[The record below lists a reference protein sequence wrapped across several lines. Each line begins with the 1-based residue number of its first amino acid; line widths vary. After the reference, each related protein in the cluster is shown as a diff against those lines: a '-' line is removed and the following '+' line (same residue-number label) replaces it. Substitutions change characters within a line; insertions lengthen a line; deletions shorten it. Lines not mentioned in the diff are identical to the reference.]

1 MQIVCTMTSWKGRI
15 KFVGRAIFYFL
26 SKQTIKPD
34 LFYLWLSEEEFPKK
48 EKELPED
55 LLLICNQFKI
65 KIQWIKQ
72 NEFCFK
78 RWYIYP
84 KHWEDFV
91 VCIDDDKAYKPNT
104 IELGLKYYKKFNN
117 TVFSIAD
124 LKYSRQFNNSIHNE
138 LKKFYS
144 DKPDFRYCFCGQ
156 CIIPPKCFPL
166 DCWTPEQ
173 IEIRKKIC
181 KKCDESWI
189 NPWLVKNNIKIF
201 CIKELHPTEL
211 PNSQKTALW
220 HEMGSRIKSN
230 INKRDLQL
238 FDVLKSNA
246 ELMKAWKKVFPKYK
260 W

>member
-1 MQIVCTMTSWKGRI
+1 MTSWKGRI

-91 VCIDDDKAYKPNT
+91 P
-104 IELGLKYYKKFNN
+104 
-117 TVFSIAD
+117 
-124 LKYSRQFNNSIHNE
+124 
-138 LKKFYS
+138 
-144 DKPDFRYCFCGQ
+144 
-156 CIIPPKCFPL
+156 
-166 DCWTPEQ
+166 Q
-173 IEIRKKIC
+173 ICR
-181 KKCDESWI
+181 
-189 NPWLVKNNIKIF
+189 
-201 CIKELHPTEL
+201 
-211 PNSQKTALW
+211 
-220 HEMGSRIKSN
+220 
-230 INKRDLQL
+230 
-238 FDVLKSNA
+238 
-246 ELMKAWKKVFPKYK
+246 
-260 W
+260 